1 MNDVKQIAEKIVARG
16 ASINPLYVCG
26 EIVSVPELAAAYLD
40 LLKRT
45 ESHVL
50 RSPEPKAKYRITD
63 SGRVEVNTSAL
74 VFAEVAR
81 QRGERAPTDPLART
95 KAPEPL
101 GDKVLEKVQ
110 ALVDQRGEKHGP
122 ILVSPWDAKE
132 VLDIVRRLQA
142 ELKTAQ
148 DKYYPHMCRD
158 EHVEIGH
165 RDSDNEL
172 CPMCRVTYERDDL
185 RAQLQTAEQREK
197 EAAREWLH
205 LDAARQML
213 IEERDGA
220 KARISELESA
230 LQASQQEAERRREA
244 LADVVRQSKESAHSG
259 ANGTPTYGQ
268 GLIDGMAEMAEIAQA
283 ALVQGKSR

>member
-50 RSPEPKAKYRITD
+50 RSPEPKAKYRMTD

-95 KAPEPL
+95 NSPEPL

-122 ILVSPWDAKE
+122 ILVSPWDAKA

-142 ELKTAQ
+142 EQKRLL
-148 DKYYPHMCRD
+148 
-158 EHVEIGH
+158 
-165 RDSDNEL
+165 S
-172 CPMCRVTYERDDL
+172 ERESVNTQLDALMTRGNQQIADL
-185 RAQLQTAEQREK
+185 RAQLQAAQQREK